1 MQKTIDDLTR
11 ELTSVRTGRASIH
24 LLDNV
29 SVDYYGVLTPVSQVA
44 TLHAPEPN
52 LVTIQP
58 WDPSQINSIEKAI
71 LSANLGITPSNDGKL
86 IRLPVPPLTE
96 ERRIA
101 LARQVGKIAE
111 EHRQAIRQIRRD
123 SNEEIKKQLKEKT
136 ISEDEERRSLDE
148 IQKITDEF
156 VKKIDALSSQK
167 ETEILGG

>member
-96 ERRIA
+96 ERRVA

-148 IQKITDEF
+148 VQKITDEF